1 LTCYCR
7 PHLEAKLEN
16 PDFVDQQRAA
26 VLARLVQLRRYLC
39 RQGAVV
45 RTRRR
50 RRGGDAVAGPYFAVA
65 YRDDEGR
72 QRSVYLGP
80 ESYLVADV
88 RELLAEYRRP
98 LREQR
103 DLARVRAALR
113 RALRTERAKLDRQL
127 AKVGLARKG
136 AEIRGWRS
144 ACAYNSS
151 L

>member
-1 LTCYCR
+1 
-7 PHLEAKLEN
+7 LEN
-16 PDFVDQQRAA
+16 PEFVDQHRAA
-26 VLARLVQLRRYLC
+26 VLARLAHLRRFLC

-50 RRGGDAVAGPYFAVA
+50 RNQDAAAGPYFAVA

-80 ESYLVADV
+80 ESDLVAEV

-113 RALRTERAKLDRQL
+113 RALRAERAQLDRQL

-144 ACAYNSS
+144 TRTYNISS
-151 L
+151 